1 MVNIKSI
8 GQTII
13 VSAVAISFA
22 LLVVGI
28 VSNADVL
35 ELVEEWRQYYGVTGV
50 VIFSVVGGISVVF
63 CFPGSILMTTAGA
76 AFGLEWGF
84 VAGLGCVLL
93 GAVLAFLVS
102 RYFARQRIEEWV
114 LSNPKFAALD
124 EAIGE
129 GGWQLVVLTR
139 CCPIFPFIFQNYA
152 YGLTR
157 IQFLNYAVGSFIG
170 LLPANLLFVYMGSL
184 GRTGVEIFTGGSSTL
199 ELAFRV
205 LGFIASVVMIVYITK
220 LSTRALKR
228 AGL

>member
-1 MVNIKSI
+1 MNIKSI
-8 GQTII
+8 GKTTI
-13 VSAVAISFA
+13 VSIVAISFA
-22 LLVVGI
+22 LVVMGI
-28 VSNADVL
+28 VSNVDFL

-50 VIFSVVGGISVVF
+50 VVFSVVGGISVVF

-84 VAGLGCVLL
+84 VAGLACVLL
-93 GAVLAFLVS
+93 GAILAFFVS
-102 RYFARQRIEEWV
+102 RYFARQRIEKWV

-152 YGLTR
+152 YGLTQ
-157 IQFLNYAVGSFIG
+157 IQFLNYAAGSFVG

-184 GRTGVEIFTGGSSTL
+184 GRTGVEVFTGGTSVL
-199 ELAFRV
+199 ELAFSV
-205 LGFIASVVMIVYITK
+205 LGFTASVAMIVYITK